1 MGRGGA
7 GLPEGGTPGKGNSGL
22 HLLWALQACGA
33 QQRMVLTAPT
43 CSMGCCVGPVA
54 GPKGCDESGCP
65 GPSLPQS
72 RLCSAPLN
80 ERAFESNRN
89 PAWPKAGLSGTS
101 GMAPCVPLQTP
112 VQRTCRRHGQ
122 QTATTRS
129 TDRRGP
135 AARLPIH
142 RGGLPGS
149 SCRKNPC
156 LTTGARSSR
165 SFRTG
170 WGLSAAE
177 EGREELHTQSR
188 AGNTKQGSVIPR
200 QNSIGPLPS
209 LGSCLGPRFQN
220 SLLRDL
226 DFSKTCTGF
235 SLCWAGGAGRSSHD
249 RQAEG

>member
-1 MGRGGA
+1 MG
-7 GLPEGGTPGKGNSGL
+7 PG
-22 HLLWALQACGA
+22 
-33 QQRMVLTAPT
+33 
-43 CSMGCCVGPVA
+43 A
-54 GPKGCDESGCP
+54 GPKGCGESGCP
-65 GPSLPQS
+65 GPSLLQS
-72 RLCSAPLN
+72 GLCSAPVN
-80 ERAFESNRN
+80 GRAFESNRN
-89 PAWPKAGLSGTS
+89 PVWPRAGLSGTS
-101 GMAPCVPLQTP
+101 GMLPRVPLQTP

-122 QTATTRS
+122 QMATTRS
-129 TDRRGP
+129 MDRRGP

-188 AGNTKQGSVIPR
+188 AGNTKQASVISR
-200 QNSIGPLPS
+200 QSSIGPLPS
-209 LGSCLGPRFQN
+209 LGSCLGPGFQN

-226 DFSKTCTGF
+226 DFFKTCTGL
-235 SLCWAGGAGRSSHD
+235 SLCWAGGAGRSSYK
-249 RQAEG
+249 QMGKEVM